1 MRFEKPPQE
10 GNAED
15 EPPQNGIPEIETSD
29 IDRNESEVFD
39 RKTSRNYSVQHD
51 SQGGIDLHTEGK
63 SYLNAWILMG
73 FINADGKSG
82 GNKVTP
88 NKWRILAFMCF
99 CWANLMIED
108 LDPSGNMAY
117 ILGPKLGLSDGVE
130 EEQFYV

>member
-29 IDRNESEVFD
+29 IDQNESEVFD

-63 SYLNAWILMG
+63 SYLN
-73 FINADGKSG
+73 
-82 GNKVTP
+82 T
-88 NKWRILAFMCF
+88 
-99 CWANLMIED
+99 
-108 LDPSGNMAY
+108 
-117 ILGPKLGLSDGVE
+117 
-130 EEQFYV
+130 